1 MYARSGPAARSIGG
15 AMFGAILALLAN
27 AIAVVIVAALLP
39 NQMSFA
45 SWTAVAVFA
54 LIVGL
59 LNAFLRPIVR
69 FLTAPIGCLT
79 LGLFSV
85 VINGLMFWL
94 AAQANVGVEAT
105 FLGATI
111 TALAAGVLNGLFG
124 MMTSECA

>member
-1 MYARSGPAARSIGG
+1 
-15 AMFGAILALLAN
+15 MFGAFLALLAN
-27 AIAVVIVAALLP
+27 AVAVVVVAAVLP
-39 NQMSFA
+39 NQMSFV
-45 SWTAVAVFA
+45 SWTAVAIFA

-69 FLTAPIGCLT
+69 VLTAPIGCLT
-79 LGLFSV
+79 LGLFSI

-94 AAQANVGVEAT
+94 AARADVGVEAT

-124 MMTSECA
+124 MLTAERGRQRW